1 MDNEDL
7 KGSLKALVVG
17 LIDKK
22 LSTVLEV
29 FFENPKERFY
39 LKQISKATGVSNT
52 STFRIV
58 KRLCRMGIVREEIV
72 GPAKLYFISEKK
84 EVMMLSEL
92 FKPKK
97 SATQQIKE
105 GLAGIDGI
113 DYIVMYGKAQNGKAT
128 VFLIGPSPNGK
139 EIESAKE
146 RVEKCSGLLINYITL
161 TDVQFNQMS
170 RLGLY
175 PEEKR
180 VIWKRESK

>member
-1 MDNEDL
+1 MENENL
-7 KGSLKALVVG
+7 KGSLKSLIVG

-22 LSTVLEV
+22 LSNVLE
-29 FFENPKERFY
+29 FFFDNPKERFY

-52 STFRIV
+52 STFRIL
-58 KRLCRMGIVREEIV
+58 KRLCRLGIVREEVV

-97 SATQQIKE
+97 SVIEQIKE
-105 GLAGIDGI
+105 GFAGIGGI
-113 DYIVMYGKAQNGKAT
+113 DYIVIYGKAQNGKAT

-146 RVEKCSGLLINYITL
+146 RVEKSSGLLINYITL
-161 TDVQFNQMS
+161 TDIQFNQMS

-175 PEEKR
+175 PDEKR
-180 VIWKRESK
+180 VIWKRES